1 MTTTPRKL
9 SISQLTLYNPSRLS
23 DEEIVASFAAR
34 QAVFDRIMADIASE
48 KLKSRAQHHLI
59 VGQRGMGKS
68 TLLARIAAELRTKP
82 ELSAVYIPLVFAEE
96 QYAVD
101 RLSKF
106 WLNCL
111 DSLADAC
118 EKIGDTVA
126 PKRID
131 DLVRKLESRP
141 GSTAALDE
149 GQSDILDAFLAEART
164 LQRRPVLLVDNL
176 QLVFERISEQQQHVL
191 RELLMRPGGPLLVAA
206 SPSPPP
212 ESQDYGA
219 AFYDHF
225 KTHYL
230 PPLSVA
236 EMRQLML
243 TLAEKFGN
251 TTIRDRITRHP
262 HRLSVLRQLTG
273 GNPRTTVTLFFLYA
287 EDFADTVFGDLE
299 NLLDRV
305 TPLYKARFEE
315 LSTQQQVVA
324 SAIANHWD
332 PVTARQLAD
341 ATSLPITGI
350 SPQLD
355 RLERIGFI
363 ERVALF
369 EESSTG
375 YQIAERFFNVWFL
388 MRSSSRRK
396 KREVEFL
403 TRFIESFYEADDRS
417 RLAQKMLAERNLSP
431 DRHLWARALA
441 GTLNEGEGRDLRR
454 HTELDALRQTEAEA
468 RRQLEDV
475 IDFSQLPPAA
485 IEFDDLRK
493 KLVSLVPSDAGIAPD
508 EFARKVLG
516 DRNLFKSGD
525 RNRLAAR
532 QRLTNEDVR
541 KVLASIAG
549 SARISGSPDR
559 KDAAEWLAKRLESGR
574 LAGLHELGDWI
585 ASIGQAPTPECVQL
599 LIDTI
604 PPSIGAKLPDHAIA
618 RVREVLCPGAS
629 ASAEAWFN
637 WGYSLHVVLARYDEA
652 ESAYRK
658 AIALDDSYAYA
669 WNNLGNLLKNH
680 TGRYEE
686 AESAYRKAIALDDS
700 YAYAWNNL
708 GNLLKNHTGRY
719 EEAESAY
726 RKAIALDDSFVYA
739 WCNLGNLLHY
749 RTGRYKEAEPAY
761 HKAIS
766 LDDSFVYAWCNLGN
780 LLKNHTGRYEE
791 AESAYHKAIALDG
804 TYAYAWNG
812 LGNLCCDFLNRM
824 NDAAQAFERACDL
837 DPNDEFP
844 RHNLLFLHRD
854 FLGEGISAR
863 PRFEQL
869 LALPRPQIRD
879 TVELH
884 HSLFAAYEENWGK
897 AREALVRALDLI
909 PQGFPSSTID
919 DWYRASAVL
928 LHLNYGEQLLA
939 FLRERGDDARLRP
952 WYEALVALHKGDRR
966 FLQNLAPEVRTTA
979 EVYFDQ
985 IEKRLNA
992 LPEKTRRRPLPKPA
1006 KTKPTRGRKRS

>member
-9 SISQLTLYNPSRLS
+9 SISQLSLYNPSRLS

-48 KLKSRAQHHLI
+48 KPKSRAQHHLI
-59 VGQRGMGKS
+59 IGQRGMGKS
-68 TLLARIAAELRTKP
+68 TLLARIAAELRTQA

-118 EKIGDTVA
+118 EKAGDTVA

-149 GQSDILDAFLAEART
+149 GQSEILDAFLSEAKT
-164 LQRRPVLLVDNL
+164 LKRRPVLLVDNL
-176 QLVFERISEQQQHVL
+176 QLVFERISAQQQHVL
-191 RELLMRPGGPLLVAA
+191 RELLMRPGGPLLIGA

-230 PPLSVA
+230 PSLSVA

-315 LSTQQQVVA
+315 LSPQQQVVG
-324 SAIANHWD
+324 SAVANHWD

-363 ERVALF
+363 ERVALHG
-369 EESSTG
+369 ESSTG
-375 YQIAERFFNVWFL
+375 YQISERFFNVWFL

-403 TRFIESFYEADDRS
+403 TRFIESFYEKDDRS
-417 RLAQKMLAERNLSP
+417 RLAQLMLTERDLSP

-441 GTLNEGEGRDLRR
+441 STLKEGDGRDLQR
-454 HTELDALRQTEAEA
+454 HTELDALRQTEKEA
-468 RRQLEDV
+468 RRRLEEV
-475 IDFSQLPPAA
+475 IDFSQLPPATIA
-485 IEFDDLRK
+485 FDDLRK
-493 KLVSLVPSDAGIAPD
+493 KLMALVPGNAGIDPED
-508 EFARKVLG
+508 FARKVLG
-516 DRNLFKSGD
+516 DRQLFQSGD

-532 QRLTNEDVR
+532 EKLTKKEVR
-541 KVLASIAG
+541 KVLESITASRP
-549 SARISGSPDR
+549 SDDR
-559 KDAAEWLAKRLESGR
+559 SDEADAAEWLANR
-574 LAGLHELGDWI
+574 LAWGQLAEPGELDDWI
-585 ASIGQAPTPECVQL
+585 AAIGQAPTPACVQL
-599 LIDTI
+599 LIDTM
-604 PPSIGAKLPDHAIA
+604 PPSVGAALPDHAMSRI
-618 RVREVLCPGAS
+618 REMLCPS
-629 ASAEAWFN
+629 ASAPARTWLN
-637 WGYSLHVVLARYDEA
+637 WGYDLHVVLARFPQAEAAYREAIARDGNDARPWNNIGVLIHDHLGHRYAEA
-652 ESAYRK
+652 EAAYHE
-658 AIALDDSYAYA
+658 AINLDDKDAIA
-669 WNNLGNLLKNH
+669 WNNLGNLLQDNL
-680 TGRYEE
+680 GRYDDAE
-686 AESAYRKAIALDDS
+686 AAYREAIARDGNN
-700 YAYAWNNL
+700 AMPWNNL
-708 GNLLKNHTGRY
+708 GNLLRDHLGRY
-719 EEAESAY
+719 DDAEAAY
-726 RKAIALDDSFVYA
+726 REAIARDGNDALP
-739 WCNLGNLLHY
+739 WNNLGSLYCDHLCRFIDAATAFEKAGY
-749 RTGRYKEAEPAY
+749 LEPN
-761 HKAIS
+761 HEIS
-766 LDDSFVYAWCNLGN
+766 LS
-780 LLKNHTGRYEE
+780 
-791 AESAYHKAIALDG
+791 
-804 TYAYAWNG
+804 
-812 LGNLCCDFLNRM
+812 
-824 NDAAQAFERACDL
+824 
-837 DPNDEFP
+837 
-844 RHNLLFLHRD
+844 NLLFLHRD
-854 FLGEGISAR
+854 FLGEGPAAR
-863 PRFEQL
+863 PRFERLQS
-869 LALPRPQIRD
+869 LATPEWKD
-879 TVELH
+879 SVELH
-884 HSLFAAYEENWGK
+884 HALFATYAENWGQ
-897 AREALVRALDLI
+897 ARESLARAFSFTENS
-909 PQGFPSSTID
+909 FPDYSID
-919 DWYRASAVL
+919 DWHRAIAVL

-939 FLRERGDDARLRP
+939 FLREQGHDARLRP

-992 LPEKTRRRPLPKPA
+992 LPEKTRRRPLPQPQKSKA
-1006 KTKPTRGRKRS
+1006 TRGRGVAQTLL

>member
-1 MTTTPRKL
+1 MMTSPRKL
-9 SISQLTLYNPSRLS
+9 SISQLSLYNPSRLS

-34 QAVFDRIMADIASE
+34 QAVFDRILADIASE
-48 KLKSRAQHHLI
+48 KPKSRAQHHLI

-141 GSTAALDE
+141 GSTAAIDE
-149 GQSDILDAFLAEART
+149 GQSEILEAFLAEART

-176 QLVFERISEQQQHVL
+176 QLVFERITEQQQHVL
-191 RELLMRPGGPLLVAA
+191 RELLMRPGGPVLIGA

-262 HRLSVLRQLTG
+262 HRLSVLRQMTG

-287 EDFADTVFGDLE
+287 EDFAATVFGDLE

-315 LSTQQQVVA
+315 LSAQQQVVA
-324 SAIANHWD
+324 SAIANHWN

-363 ERVALF
+363 ERVTLF

-396 KREVEFL
+396 KGEVKFL
-403 TRFIESFYEADDRS
+403 AGFVESFYEPEDRS
-417 RLAQKMLAERNLSP
+417 RLAQLMLTERDFSP
-431 DRHLWARALA
+431 DRQMFARSLA
-441 GTLNEGEGRDLRR
+441 STLDNGDGRDLQR
-454 HTELDALRQTEAEA
+454 HADLDALRQTGLEA
-468 RRQLEDV
+468 RRKLEEV
-475 IDFSQLPPAA
+475 IDFSKLEPSLLKFSDLRAKLVELVPEDAIVEKEKFADLILGDLAMFQTGERLRLASKTAMSKIEMSA
-485 IEFDDLRK
+485 IE
-493 KLVSLVPSDAGIAPD
+493 VSLHFQRAANEERYDGLSMEWLSHRLSTGLLADFNHAEDWESAIRQAPSSLAIHALADTVPLAVGEQLSEESIRRIRECILSTDAEEGQ
-508 EFARKVLG
+508 
-516 DRNLFKSGD
+516 
-525 RNRLAAR
+525 RLANWGFFL
-532 QRLTNEDVR
+532 QVKLGRLSEAEVTYRN
-541 KVLASIAG
+541 AI
-549 SARISGSPDR
+549 RID
-559 KDAAEWLAKRLESGR
+559 GR
-574 LAGLHELGDWI
+574 LA
-585 ASIGQAPTPECVQL
+585 Q
-599 LIDTI
+599 
-604 PPSIGAKLPDHAIA
+604 
-618 RVREVLCPGAS
+618 
-629 ASAEAWFN
+629 
-637 WGYSLHVVLARYDEA
+637 
-652 ESAYRK
+652 
-658 AIALDDSYAYA
+658 A
-669 WNNLGNLLKNH
+669 WNNLAHILEGTH
-680 TGRYEE
+680 RYEE
-686 AESAYRKAIALDDS
+686 ARTAYEQAIAL
-700 YAYAWNNL
+700 APT
-708 GNLLKNHTGRY
+708 H
-719 EEAESAY
+719 
-726 RKAIALDDSFVYA
+726 
-739 WCNLGNLLHY
+739 HY
-749 RTGRYKEAEPAY
+749 P
-761 HKAIS
+761 
-766 LDDSFVYAWCNLGN
+766 
-780 LLKNHTGRYEE
+780 
-791 AESAYHKAIALDG
+791 
-804 TYAYAWNG
+804 WNG
-812 LGNLCCDFLNRM
+812 LGNLLARHFCQYEQAEAAYLESATVNSLYATPWKNLGNIYCDHLNRFH
-824 NDAAQAFERACDL
+824 DSDIAFNKALSISPGYAEAL
-837 DPNDEFP
+837 SG
-844 RHNLLFLHRD
+844 LIFLHRD
-854 FLGEGISAR
+854 FLAEGSESLHQ
-863 PRFEQL
+863 FE
-869 LALPRPQIRD
+869 ALNILSQSELKD
-879 TVELH
+879 TAELH
-884 HSLFAAYEENWGK
+884 IALFAAYAENWGD
-897 AREALVRALDLI
+897 ARNAIERALSHVTKGTD
-909 PQGFPSSTID
+909 D
-919 DWYRASAVL
+919 DWQRASAVL

-966 FLQNLAPEVRTTA
+966 FLRNLAPEVRTTA